1 MFSMQKKPSQNF
13 KLRFLKSGE
22 EQSEIFLIKTTVE
35 NFNSVMIESKQL
47 DRLMRLGKVLK
58 ELLLFLLWENKG

>member
-1 MFSMQKKPSQNF
+1 MFSMLKKPSENS
-13 KLRFLKSGE
+13 KPRFLKSGE
-22 EQSEIFLIKTTVE
+22 DRSEIYSIKMTVE

-47 DRLMRLGKVLK
+47 DRLMGIGKVLK